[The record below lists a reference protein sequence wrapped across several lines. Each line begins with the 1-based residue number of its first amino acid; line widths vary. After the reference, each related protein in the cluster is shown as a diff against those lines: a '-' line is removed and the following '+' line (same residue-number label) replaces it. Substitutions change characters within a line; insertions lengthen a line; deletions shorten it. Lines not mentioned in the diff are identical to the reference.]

1 MFKTVL
7 GPGPTLRETLDG
19 EEDGEDGEDGE
30 KEGEKEGEEAG
41 EEAGRGTS
49 ANRLMPWTVKVSCK
63 DLESG

>member
-1 MFKTVL
+1 MYKTVL

-30 KEGEKEGEEAG
+30 KEGEKEGDEA
-41 EEAGRGTS
+41 GTS

>member
-41 EEAGRGTS
+41 RGTS

>member
-1 MFKTVL
+1 MYKTVL

-19 EEDGEDGEDGE
+19 EEDGEDGE
-30 KEGEKEGEEAG
+30 KEGEKEGEEA
-41 EEAGRGTS
+41 GTS

>member
-1 MFKTVL
+1 MYKTVL

-19 EEDGEDGEDGE
+19 EEDGEDGED
-30 KEGEKEGEEAG
+30 GEKEGEEAG